1 MTYQTTSG
9 KILQDLHRKA
19 IEELGGETPRSLP
32 FSTTDSHDPVRS
44 PEHYRTE
51 SGVEVIDLVEDLD
64 FLTGNIVKYAFRAG
78 KKRGSPELQDLEKCE
93 SYLNRAI
100 ARAKRRKA

>member
-1 MTYQTTSG
+1 MS
-9 KILQDLHRKA
+9 DD
-19 IEELGGETPRSLP
+19 ELRGGFYPSPDDIRRLLAAEPLP